1 MKKISTFDLYPG
13 MILGEDVLN
22 YDRQVI
28 LSSGTALTDTLIS
41 RIELNGVLEVY
52 IKEVDNE
59 ASATEEAPKGN
70 SAETTVNSPAS
81 AQPQQSED
89 TEDQVNKHASY
100 ADRIK
105 SSPDFQKF
113 KEDYDQITS
122 GFKFKLNEMVDKN
135 VEIDTKVLLQ
145 EPLQLI
151 SSSGSSSNTLDMLHN
166 MRDYDDLT
174 FAHSMN
180 VALLNYVAA
189 GWLNWSEADKELAM
203 ACGLLHDIGKL
214 QVSHDI
220 LTKPGKLDNVEY
232 KHIQQHPIF
241 GYQLLKDRVDVH
253 IMNSALMHHERY
265 DGTGYPLKIKG
276 TAIDRFAR
284 LTAISDVYDAMTAA
298 RCYRGPLC
306 PFRVIE
312 IFEDE
317 GFDKYDVEY
326 ILSFLSNVGNT
337 YVRNSCRLSDGRE
350 GEIIMLNKEKLSR
363 PVVQCGYEYIDLSKH
378 SDLRIEIIL

>member
-22 YDRQVI
+22 YERQTI
-28 LSSGTALTDTLIS
+28 LAKGTELTDTLIS

-52 IKEVDNE
+52 IVEKTEDGSTESVD
-59 ASATEEAPKGN
+59 TTVEAP
-70 SAETTVNSPAS
+70 SSETDTSNNDSP
-81 AQPQQSED
+81 D
-89 TEDQVNKHASY
+89 RHATY

-105 SSPDFQKF
+105 NSPDFKKF
-113 KEDYDQITS
+113 KEDYDNITT
-122 GFKFKLNEMVDKN
+122 GFKFKINEMVDKN
-135 VEIDTKVLLQ
+135 VQIDTKDLLK

-189 GWLNWSEADKELAM
+189 GWLNWSAEDKELAM

-214 QVSHDI
+214 QISHEV

-241 GYQLLKDRVDVH
+241 GYQLLKDRVNVH

-276 TAIDRFAR
+276 ESIDRFAR

-317 GFDKYDVEY
+317 GFDKYDVQY
-326 ILSFLSNVGNT
+326 VLSFLSNVGNT
-337 YVRNSCRLSDGRE
+337 YVRNSCILSDGRE
-350 GEIIMLNKEKLSR
+350 GEIIMLNPGKLSR
-363 PVVQCGYEYIDLSKH
+363 PVVQCGYEYVDLSKT
-378 SDLRIEIIL
+378 SDLRIEALK

>member
-13 MILGEDVLN
+13 MILDEDVLN

-59 ASATEEAPKGN
+59 ASATEEASKGN

-81 AQPQQSED
+81 TQPPQSENNA
-89 TEDQVNKHASY
+89 DQLNKHATY

-122 GFKFKLNEMVDKN
+122 GFKFKLNEMIDKN

-378 SDLRIEIIL
+378 SDLRIEILL

>member
-22 YDRQVI
+22 FDRQTI
-28 LSSGTALTDTLIS
+28 LSRGTELTDTLIS

-52 IKEVDNE
+52 I
-59 ASATEEAPKGN
+59 EEAAEEVPPPPEGSNADFAPKH
-70 SAETTVNSPAS
+70 P
-81 AQPQQSED
+81 
-89 TEDQVNKHASY
+89 SY

-105 SSPDFQKF
+105 SSPDFKKF
-113 KEDYDQITS
+113 KEEYDQITG
-122 GFKFKLNEMVDKN
+122 GFKFKINEMVDKN
-135 VEIDTKVLLQ
+135 VEIDTKDLLK

-232 KHIQQHPIF
+232 KHIQQHPVF
-241 GYQLLKDRVDVH
+241 GYQLLKDRVDTH

-276 TAIDRFAR
+276 EAIDRFAR

-317 GFDKYDVEY
+317 GFDKYDVQF
-326 ILSFLSNVGNT
+326 ILSFLENVGNT
-337 YVRNSCRLSDGRE
+337 YVRNACRLSDGRE
-350 GEIIMLNKEKLSR
+350 GEIIMLNKGKLSR
-363 PVVQCGYEYIDLSKH
+363 PVVQCGYEYVDLSQH
-378 SDLRIEIIL
+378 PDLRIESII